1 MAKTFFKEFFII
13 LLICVAIILIMAV
26 IFYNYIP
33 TNKIIPAKVTAY
45 KTPENIQAEITED
58 TIGSYT
64 TQEKEYTIENSDLS
78 KYQVTQ
84 SYNPGKPD
92 PFSEY
97 SEADVTDNNNT
108 NSAANN
114 NNGNNNNNNNKV
126 DENVT
131 DNYYTSENVNKGTK

>member
-45 KTPENIQAEITED
+45 KTPENLQTEITED

-92 PFSEY
+92 PFSA
-97 SEADVTDNNNT
+97 STIV
-108 NSAANN
+108 
-114 NNGNNNNNNNKV
+114 
-126 DENVT
+126 
-131 DNYYTSENVNKGTK
+131 ENVNEEEPNGGNTNTGTSTNTDPNSTGTFFNDQGLK

>member
-1 MAKTFFKEFFII
+1 MAKTIFKEFFII
-13 LLICVAIILIMAV
+13 LLVCVAIILIMAV

-45 KTPENIQAEITED
+45 KTPENIQTEITED

-64 TQEKEYTIENSDLS
+64 TQEKEYTIENSVLS

-92 PFSEY
+92 PFAEY
-97 SEADVTDNNNT
+97 SEANVVDNDNTNSETNNNEDNNND
-108 NSAANN
+108 
-114 NNGNNNNNNNKV
+114 NKV

-131 DNYYTSENVNKGTK
+131 DNYYTSENINKGTK

>member
-1 MAKTFFKEFFII
+1 MTKKIFKEVFII
-13 LLICVAIILIMAV
+13 LLVCVAIILIMAV

-45 KTPENIQAEITED
+45 KTPENIEAEITED

-64 TQEKEYTIENSDLS
+64 TQEQEYTIDNADLS
-78 KYQVTQ
+78 KYQATQ

-92 PFSEY
+92 PFAEY
-97 SEADVTDNNNT
+97 SEANVITNNI
-108 NSAANN
+108 N
-114 NNGNNNNNNNKV
+114 NNGGSSSNNNQNV

-131 DNYYTSENVNKGTK
+131 DNYYTSQNVSAGTK

>member
-1 MAKTFFKEFFII
+1 MTKKIFKEVFII
-13 LLICVAIILIMAV
+13 LLVCVAIILIMAV

-45 KTPENIQAEITED
+45 KTPENIEAEITED

-64 TQEKEYTIENSDLS
+64 TQEQEYTIDNADLS
-78 KYQVTQ
+78 KYQATQ

-92 PFSEY
+92 PFAEY
-97 SEADVTDNNNT
+97 SEANVITNNI
-108 NSAANN
+108 N
-114 NNGNNNNNNNKV
+114 NNGGSSSNNNQNV

-131 DNYYTSENVNKGTK
+131 DNYYTSQNVNTGTK

>member
-1 MAKTFFKEFFII
+1 MVKTIFKEFFII
-13 LLICVAIILIMAV
+13 LLVCIAIILIMAL

-45 KTPENIQAEITED
+45 KTPENIEAEITED

-64 TQEKEYTIENSDLS
+64 TQETEYTIDNTDLTQ
-78 KYQVTQ
+78 YQVTQ

-97 SEADVTDNNNT
+97 SEANITGNT
-108 NSAANN
+108 AEPNGSNS
-114 NNGNNNNNNNKV
+114 V
-126 DENVT
+126 DRNTT
-131 DNYYTSENVNKGTK
+131 DNYYTSENINKVTK